1 MGRVTEYIHR
11 NVYSVWYL
19 IMHSKYLSQSQSH
32 HLTNTVAHTEAA
44 TVSCAAAILQPYT
57 CLITRSEC
65 ALNCL
70 LRKDEVGLPTYVGD
84 TDSLHP
90 CSDDTAR

>member
-1 MGRVTEYIHR
+1 MTGGQRNVGRVTEYIHR

-44 TVSCAAAILQPYT
+44 TVGCAAAILQPYT
-57 CLITRSEC
+57 CLITRSEVMC
-65 ALNCL
+65 VELNL
-70 LRKDEVGLPTYVGD
+70 LRKDEKITN
-84 TDSLHP
+84 TNM
-90 CSDDTAR
+90 